1 MVEQLICN
9 QWVRGSTP
17 LAGTILNL
25 FIRKKFNKEL
35 YAWSLLDW
43 ANSSWP
49 TVIITFVFSTYFVKN
64 IAPNEI
70 IGTALWGYI
79 LSISGFILAISAPI
93 LGIYSDILKKR
104 KIFLI
109 ISTIL
114 TSFFAFLLWFLEPN
128 KDLIII
134 FLIIIGLGNIC
145 FEISTIF
152 YNALLKK
159 VSNKKNIGKISGIA
173 WSLGYIGGIVSLII
187 CLIFF
192 INPDNPILGLKKEN
206 FEHIRIIGPFI
217 GLWMLIFSLPSF
229 IFIKEK
235 KINIKKINLIKNI
248 KTTFLSIK
256 KTTFKFLI
264 SRMLYTDGLNTLFA
278 FGGIYAAT
286 LFNMGFSEIILFG
299 IALNI
304 AAGFGSVIFGFF
316 DDRYGPKI
324 IIESC
329 LLSLITICSLILIT
343 NNKLIF
349 WILGITIGLFI
360 GGLQSTS
367 RTCMARLSNE
377 NEQSK
382 MFGIYGLSGKIT
394 AFLGPYFVALL
405 TTTFNNQKAGF
416 VSIIIFF
423 LLGYLIIKDLKLSN

>member
-1 MVEQLICN
+1 MF
-9 QWVRGSTP
+9 T
-17 LAGTILNL
+17 
-25 FIRKKFNKEL
+25 KKNFNKEL
-35 YAWSLLDW
+35 FSWSLLDW

-49 TVIITFVFSTYFVKN
+49 TVIITFVFSAFFVKN

-70 IGTALWGYI
+70 SGTSLWGYL
-79 LSISGFILAISAPI
+79 LSISGLLLAISAPI
-93 LGIYSDILKKR
+93 IGVYSDIIKKR

-109 ISTIL
+109 ISSLL
-114 TSFFAFLLWFLEPN
+114 TCFCSFLLWFVDPSKNVL
-128 KDLIII
+128 L
-134 FLIIIGLGNIC
+134 FCLIIIGIGNIC

-159 VSNKKNIGKISGIA
+159 VSNKNNIGKISGIA
-173 WSLGYIGGIVSLII
+173 WSLGYLGGILSLII
-187 CLIFF
+187 CFILF
-192 INPDNPILGLKKEN
+192 INPDKPFLNLDKEK

-217 GLWMLIFSLPSF
+217 GLWFLIFSIPSF

-235 KINIKKINLIKNI
+235 KITIKKINLIKNI
-248 KTTFLSIK
+248 KKTFLSIE
-256 KTTFKFLI
+256 KTTLKFLI

-286 LFNMGFSEIILFG
+286 LFNMKFSEIILFG

-304 AAGFGSVIFGFF
+304 SAGIGSVIFAFF
-316 DDRYGPKI
+316 DDKFGPRI
-324 IIESC
+324 IIKTC
-329 LLSLITICSLILIT
+329 LISLISICSFILIT
-343 NNKLIF
+343 DNKIFF
-349 WILGITIGLFI
+349 WILGIGIGFFI

-367 RTCMARLSNE
+367 RSCMARLSKIND
-377 NEQSK
+377 QSK

-423 LLGYLIIKDLKLSN
+423 IIGYLIIKDLKLPNYSTYK

>member
-1 MVEQLICN
+1 MGQGFDSSS
-9 QWVRGSTP
+9 RHHFK
-17 LAGTILNL
+17 L
-25 FIRKKFNKEL
+25 FIKKKINKEL
-35 YAWSLLDW
+35 YAWSFLDW
-43 ANSSWP
+43 ANSAWP
-49 TVIITFVFSTYFVKN
+49 TVIITFVFSAYFVKN

-70 IGTALWGYI
+70 VGTSLWGYL
-79 LSISGFILAISAPI
+79 LSISGLILAISAPI
-93 LGIYSDILKKR
+93 IGIYSDILKKR

-128 KDLIII
+128 KNLIII

-159 VSNKKNIGKISGIA
+159 VSNKKNIGKISGVA
-173 WSLGYIGGIVSLII
+173 WSLGYIGGILSLLI

-192 INPDNPILGLKKEN
+192 INPDDPIFGLKKDN
-206 FEHIRIIGPFI
+206 YEHIRIIGPFI
-217 GLWMLIFSLPSF
+217 GLWVLIFSLPSF

-235 KINIKKINLIKNI
+235 KIKIKKINLIKNI
-248 KTTFLSIK
+248 KKTFFSIK

-286 LFNMGFSEIILFG
+286 LFNMGFSEIIIFG

-304 AAGFGSVIFGFF
+304 AAGFGSIIFGFF
-316 DDRYGPKI
+316 DDKYGPKI
-324 IIESC
+324 IIKSC

-343 NNKLIF
+343 NDKLIF
-349 WILGITIGLFI
+349 WILGIGIGLFI

-367 RTCMARLSNE
+367 RTCMARLSKIND
-377 NEQSK
+377 QSK